1 MKKIVMMLMCAS
13 LFFSCDSAKKV
24 SEGSKE
30 LMGTEWKIV
39 KANGQA
45 VEMGEEGQP
54 TFALNEKEV
63 YGATGCNNYFGAYN
77 LEGEKLSFAQMGATQ
92 RMCVNME
99 TEKNILLALEQVS
112 TFKVESDKAYLYDA
126 AGVCVMELAK

>member
-1 MKKIVMMLMCAS
+1 MKKIVMLLMCAS
-13 LFFSCDSAKKV
+13 LFISCDSAKKV

-30 LMGTEWKIV
+30 LMSTEWKIV

-63 YGATGCNNYFGAYN
+63 YGATGCNNYFGTYT

-92 RMCVNME
+92 RMCVNMDAE
-99 TEKNILLALEQVS
+99 RNILLALEKVS
-112 TFKVESDKAYLYDA
+112 AFKVESEKAYLYDA